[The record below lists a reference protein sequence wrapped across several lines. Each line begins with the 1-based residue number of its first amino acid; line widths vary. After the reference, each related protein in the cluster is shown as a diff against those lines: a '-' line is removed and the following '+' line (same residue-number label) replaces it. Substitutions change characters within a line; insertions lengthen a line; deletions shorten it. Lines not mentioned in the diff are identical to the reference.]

1 MIRLG
6 RSYEFGP
13 CVGIPRLDRWER
25 AQALGLNPPKEV
37 FDLYPSLF
45 LRDVLSSML
54 LQVYDI
60 LNTKQGST
68 LDEYSQSVFHDQ
80 V

>member
-1 MIRLG
+1 MG
-6 RSYEFGP
+6 KSTGFGSKSTQGGKYLFYT
-13 CVGIPRLDRWER
+13 VWVVL
-25 AQALGLNPPKEV
+25 K
-37 FDLYPSLF
+37 LY
-45 LRDVLSSML
+45 V

-68 LDEYSQSVFHDQ
+68 LDEYSQSVFHNQ